1 MQPERRQFVRLRTRL
16 TTVFKI
22 VKTGKVRRGLT
33 KNISGVGICFV
44 TNEMVEPGERLNEII
59 EPGEFLDV
67 ELQLPDCA
75 APITFSAAV
84 VWLRPLGG
92 LRKSYE
98 IPTVEVGVKFV
109 TIDSKDVSLL
119 GQYAALNALPP
130 EDSSKQ

>member
-1 MQPERRQFVRLRTRL
+1 MIRLRTKL

-44 TNEMVEPGERLNEII
+44 ADEPI
-59 EPGEFLDV
+59 EPGEPLDV
-67 ELQLPDCA
+67 ELQLPDRA

-84 VWLRPLGG
+84 VWSRPTGG
-92 LRKSYE
+92 PRKSYE
-98 IPTVEVGVKFV
+98 TPTIEIGVRFV
-109 TIDSKDVSLL
+109 TIDSKDVALL

-130 EDSSKQ
+130 EPGDA